1 MNQLAAA
8 FTLALVAAIPGRAA
22 AAADWVAA
30 VSVRQTPRISAYA
43 SVESGAPGT
52 IVADRAGTIADLTV
66 LPGDSVAAGQ
76 AIVRLTG
83 PRIVAD
89 SARAEAALT
98 NAQTAQRVAQR
109 ALAIE
114 QRKRQQNLSTD
125 EAVDQAA
132 GALAAAAEQQAIA
145 TADLGFLRATADLR
159 AVSAG
164 VVQRVAVA
172 NGDTVTAGQVVA
184 TIQPATGSWIKADL
198 YGKSLPAGT
207 TGVFTPDDGGAPVAV
222 SLRGPLGTALPSG
235 GVPVALVPARELPP
249 GLFGT
254 VTLDLPP
261 RLVTL
266 VPNEALIL
274 DKGHWWAMVRTEEG
288 DRAVQVTPGP
298 AMGYETVIEAG
309 VLPGQHVVVTNAYLL
324 YHRGVAAL
332 FHPPD

>member
-1 MNQLAAA
+1 MNRLVSGCTLLLLAAN
-8 FTLALVAAIPGRAA
+8 PGRA

-30 VSVRQTPRISAYA
+30 VSAQRTPQISAYA
-43 SVESGAPGT
+43 SVESSGLGT
-52 IVADRAGTIADLTV
+52 VVADRAGTIADLTV
-66 LPGDSVAAGQ
+66 LPGDSIATGQ
-76 AIVRLTG
+76 TIVRLTG
-83 PRIVAD
+83 PRIVAE

-114 QRKRQQNLSTD
+114 LRKRQQNLSTD
-125 EAVDQAA
+125 EAVDQAT
-132 GALAAAAEQQAIA
+132 GALAAATEQQAIA
-145 TADLGFLRATADLR
+145 AANLDFLRATADLR

-184 TIQPATGSWIKADL
+184 TIQPATGSWIRAVL
-198 YGKSLPAGT
+198 YGKTLPTGA
-207 TGVFTPDDGGAPVAV
+207 TGVFTPDNGGTPVTV
-222 SLRGPLGTALPSG
+222 SLRGPLGTALPDG
-235 GVPVALVPARELPP
+235 GVPIVLAPAQELAP

-266 VPNEALIL
+266 VPSEALIL
-274 DKGHWWAMVRTEEG
+274 DKGHWWAMVSTQDG
-288 DRAVQVTPGP
+288 DQAVPVTPGP
-298 AMGYETVIEAG
+298 SIGYETVVEAG
-309 VLPGQHVVVTNAYLL
+309 VRPGQHVVVTNAYLL

>member
-1 MNQLAAA
+1 M
-8 FTLALVAAIPGRAA
+8 
-22 AAADWVAA
+22 
-30 VSVRQTPRISAYA
+30 
-43 SVESGAPGT
+43 
-52 IVADRAGTIADLTV
+52 
-66 LPGDSVAAGQ
+66 PGDSITAGQ
-76 AIVRLTG
+76 AIGRLTG

-98 NAQTAQRVAQR
+98 RAEAAYQVAQR

-114 QRKRQQNLSTD
+114 QRKRRQNLSTN

-145 TADLGFLRATADLR
+145 AADLDFLHATADLR

-172 NGDTVTAGQVVA
+172 NGDTVTAGQAVA
-184 TIQPATGSWIKADL
+184 AIQPAMGSWIKAEL
-198 YGKSLPAGT
+198 YGKNLPAGA

-222 SLRGPLGTALPSG
+222 SLRGPLGAALPDG
-235 GVPVALVPARELPP
+235 GVPVALVPAKELRP

-266 VPNEALIL
+266 VPSEALIL
-274 DKGHWWAMVRTEEG
+274 DKGHWWAMIRTDAG
-288 DRAVQVTPGP
+288 DQAVQVTPGP